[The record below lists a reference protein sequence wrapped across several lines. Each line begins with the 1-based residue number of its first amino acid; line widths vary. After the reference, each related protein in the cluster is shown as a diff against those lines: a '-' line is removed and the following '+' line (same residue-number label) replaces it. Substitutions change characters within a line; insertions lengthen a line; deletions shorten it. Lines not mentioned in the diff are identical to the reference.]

1 MVGSVGVPAI
11 PKRNDNKR
19 PENGLSIPADSLLT
33 LQLIGRRPFVGIP
46 ISNLGRYLRRIG
58 LDQHLGWDAQ
68 TRMQPPDHL

>member
-33 LQLIGRRPFVGIP
+33 LQLIGRRQA
-46 ISNLGRYLRRIG
+46 SS
-58 LDQHLGWDAQ
+58 
-68 TRMQPPDHL
+68 